1 LNQHLNQN
9 LKQPMKEDEL
19 SPASSSEAE
28 LIVRAQRG
36 EADAFEALYNAHK
49 RRIYS
54 LFLRM
59 TKNTADAEDLT
70 QEAFLQV
77 FRKIHTFRGESA
89 FSTWLHR
96 LSVNLVL
103 MRRRKKKVKEL
114 LAENGDEHEPSERP
128 PLEFGAPDL
137 ALEGLV
143 DRMTLKF
150 AVANL
155 PPGYKKVF
163 LLHDVLGFEHN
174 EIAAKLDFSIGN
186 SKSQLHKA
194 RLRLCKLLRAGLWK
208 NARRQQAA
216 SAAAP
221 GTSSSDL
228 SPEPNGIHTTESD
241 SFAIFESRCNG
252 RFL

>member
-9 LKQPMKEDEL
+9 LNQPRKADEL
-19 SPASSSEAE
+19 TPASSSEAE

-36 EADAFEALYNAHK
+36 EAEAFESLYNAHK

-54 LFLRM
+54 LFLQM
-59 TKNTADAEDLT
+59 TRNTADAEDLL

-103 MRRRKKKVKEL
+103 MRRRKKKVIEL
-114 LAENGDEHEPSERP
+114 LAESSGENEASERP

-137 ALEGLV
+137 VLEGLV
-143 DRMTLKF
+143 DRMSLKF
-150 AVANL
+150 AIANL
-155 PPGYKKVF
+155 PPGYKQAF
-163 LLHDVLGFEHN
+163 LLHDVLGCEHN
-174 EIAAKLDFSIGN
+174 EIAAMLGCSIGN

-194 RLRLCKLLRAGLWK
+194 RLRLRRLLRTGLWK
-208 NARRQQAA
+208 SMRREQAT
-216 SAAAP
+216 SAAVSVM
-221 GTSSSDL
+221 SSNDL
-228 SPEPNGIHTTESD
+228 SPESNGIHTTESD
-241 SFAIFESRCNG
+241 SVAVLESRCSG
-252 RFL
+252 